1 MADFDN
7 KNIEGVANEVR
18 NLISEVIEV
27 PPEQIK
33 GDSSFANDL
42 GVDSLMALE
51 IVAAIEKKYRIQIP
65 EEKLQQVKTLND
77 TIALARQYIGGRL
90 TA

>member
-1 MADFDN
+1 MAS
-7 KNIEGVANEVR
+7 IENTKLDAVADEVR

-27 PPEQIK
+27 PPEQIR

-51 IVAAIEKKYRIQIP
+51 IVAAIEKRYRIQIP
-65 EEKLQQVKTLND
+65 EERLQQVKTLND
-77 TIALARQYIGGRL
+77 TIALARQYIGGQL